1 MEQSSCLIGVTVMSH
16 LAPDSKVFVIGSGL
30 SVAADHCLLLPF
42 SLVWRRKISL
52 QTTTM
57 KAFTLIVSGVALDG
71 GTKGSIAIA

>member
-1 MEQSSCLIGVTVMSH
+1 MIGVTVMSH

-52 QTTTM
+52 QTTRTV
-57 KAFTLIVSGVALDG
+57 KAFALIVSGGALDG